1 MICRAARARQCPLAG
16 KEGAESPFL
25 GGPRLAAALYR
36 GSMRAPTQPGRPGLV
51 LRVAAWLAVAGAAS
65 VIASLLTA
73 YLIADHSSSDSS
85 PSSLAA
91 IGLGA
96 AGLLLILVSLVLLL
110 SIGLGRLFRRG
121 GPPARRN
128 RGIR

>member
-1 MICRAARARQCPLAG
+1 
-16 KEGAESPFL
+16 
-25 GGPRLAAALYR
+25 
-36 GSMRAPTQPGRPGLV
+36 MRAPTQPGRPGLV

-73 YLIADHSSSDSS
+73 YLIADHSYSDSS

-96 AGLLLILVSLVLLL
+96 AGLLLILVSLALLL
-110 SIGLGRLFRRG
+110 GIGLGRLFRRG